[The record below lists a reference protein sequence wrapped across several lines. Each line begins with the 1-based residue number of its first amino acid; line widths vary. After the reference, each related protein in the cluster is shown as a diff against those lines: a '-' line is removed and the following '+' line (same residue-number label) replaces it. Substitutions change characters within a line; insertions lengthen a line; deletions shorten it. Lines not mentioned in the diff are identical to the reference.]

1 MTFGWINAV
10 NAAIVAVLFA
20 ASAIGQRRSGLPPM
34 KSRYPAL
41 NILEQIGRYAC
52 MALMVLPLCP
62 GLKFGFATIGAFLVW
77 AVLTLL
83 LLIVY
88 VLLWADGVKSA
99 ASLYALAIVPALLFL
114 ESGVYLRH
122 WALLGAA
129 VLFGVSHTLIV
140 HETLRR
146 TKTDAADE

>member
-20 ASAIGQRRSGLPPM
+20 VSAIGQRRSGLPPM
-34 KSRYPAL
+34 KSRHLAL
-41 NILEQIGRYAC
+41 NFSEQVGRYAC

-140 HETLRR
+140 HETLQR